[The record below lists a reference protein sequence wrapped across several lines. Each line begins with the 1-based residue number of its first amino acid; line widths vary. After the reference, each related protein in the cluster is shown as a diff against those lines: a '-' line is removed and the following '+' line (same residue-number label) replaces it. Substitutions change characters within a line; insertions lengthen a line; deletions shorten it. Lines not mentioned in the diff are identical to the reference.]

1 MPTSRCGLLAGGNF
15 IVDYVKIVDH
25 FPEENMLAHIISESM
40 GNGGGPYNVL
50 KDLAAMKA
58 DFPLAAVGMVGND
71 LNGTW
76 IDSDCRTNGIDTTQ
90 LHRTSLA
97 PTSYTDAMTVRS
109 TGRRTFF
116 HQAGANAL
124 LDGEHFD
131 FTKTR
136 ARLFHLG
143 YLMLLEQLDQID
155 ENGRTRAADVLERA
169 KAAGLETS
177 VDIVSTENSQFSQIA
192 RSALPYTD
200 HLIINEV
207 EAGKIVGLI
216 LDTGD
221 LAGISEA
228 AEEILALG
236 VGRAVVIH
244 FEEGAVAAEKG
255 KGGITRGSLQLPD
268 GYSKG
273 ATGAGDAFAAG
284 YLYGVHEGWSLEN
297 RIDLAICTAAACLT
311 HPTPSAGLSPMADCL
326 AIAQTFPHRSLSI
339 VPCRFPRKF
348 SKPSA
353 SLAALPKS

>member
-1 MPTSRCGLLAGGNF
+1 M
-15 IVDYVKIVDH
+15 DYVKIVDH
-25 FPEENMLAHIISESM
+25 YPQENMLALISSESM

-71 LNGTW
+71 LNGAW
-76 IDSDCRTNGIDTTQ
+76 IEADCRTNGIDTAQ
-90 LHRTSLA
+90 LHRTPLA

-124 LDGEHFD
+124 LGGEDFD
-131 FTKTR
+131 FTR
-136 ARLFHLG
+136 SNARLFHLA
-143 YLMLLEQLDQID
+143 YLMLLERLDKID
-155 ENGRTRAADVLERA
+155 ENGRSPAADVLERA

-177 VDIVSTENSQFSQIA
+177 VDIVSTENPQFSQIA

-207 EAGKIVGLI
+207 EAGKIVGCM
-216 LDTGD
+216 LDANDLTG
-221 LAGISEA
+221 ICEA

-244 FEEGAVAAEKG
+244 FEEGAVAAERNAAV
-255 KGGITRGSLQLPD
+255 ITRGSLELPD

-284 YLYGVHEGWSLEN
+284 YLFGVHEGWWLEK
-297 RIDLAICTAAACLT
+297 RIDLAICAAAACLT
-311 HPTPSAGLSPMADCL
+311 HPTPSAGLRPVADCL
-326 AIAQTFPHRSLSI
+326 AVAQSFPHRLVANHS
-339 VPCRFPRKF
+339 CHFPRKS
-348 SKPSA
+348 SKLSA
-353 SLAALPKS
+353 SLVETPKS

>member
-1 MPTSRCGLLAGGNF
+1 M
-15 IVDYVKIVDH
+15 DYVKIVDH
-25 FPEENMLAHIISESM
+25 FPEENMLAYIISESM

-76 IDSDCRTNGIDTTQ
+76 IEADCRSNGIDTSQ
-90 LHRTSLA
+90 LHRSPLA

-116 HQAGANAL
+116 HQAGANTL
-124 LDGEHFD
+124 LDGDHFD
-131 FTKTR
+131 FTKTK
-136 ARLFHLG
+136 ARLFPLG
-143 YLMLLEQLDQID
+143 YLMLLERLDQID
-155 ENGRTRAADVLERA
+155 ENGRTRASHVLERA

-177 VDIVSTENSQFSQIA
+177 VDIVSTENPQFSQIA

-207 EAGKIVGLI
+207 EAGKIVGCA
-216 LDTGD
+216 LDTDD

-236 VGRAVVIH
+236 VGRSVVIH
-244 FEEGAVAAEKG
+244 FEEGAVAAEKNAAV
-255 KGGITRGSLQLPD
+255 IVRGSLELPD

-284 YLYGVHEGWSLEN
+284 YLYGVHECWSLEK

-326 AIAQTFPHRSLSI
+326 AIAHSYPHRSLSEL
-339 VPCRFPRKF
+339 PCHCPKKS

-353 SLAALPKS
+353 SLVAMAKS